1 MIQLT
6 KFLNKDTFLYDYL
19 QAAKDRDTDVLGDF
33 WCGVFILNSLIQD
46 KVLQINSKTSYNL
59 QQLIIFLANNNEFYT
74 KLSQDVQNFCTLL
87 QTNCEIINEM
97 QRSFDSSQKMILN
110 FYNLAD
116 LEVKDLN
123 YIRNKYIYRKEL
135 KNGSY
140 KTYSISGVFC
150 SNTSDYFTILGLPT
164 EKCCGLLSITLPIYC
179 NSPKFRGI
187 RETTGTTRLQ
197 QSCTDVLQY
206 RATIETFGL
215 SSDGLR
221 QYNKYVTNRTR
232 KTGFYGQLL
241 ENLKDNYCLKLATVL
256 AFNDLRNFVEKEDVE
271 NSIKII
277 NATLDLAFEQ
287 YNLEF
292 NEDPLHSSIE
302 KSLIKIKKFLIQ
314 AGLNGMQHRSL
325 YMKVHHD
332 ISNDTFR
339 YLMNLLHELNLVEK
353 LKVSHN
359 SFIYR
364 ACDTLEGFN
373 VKEVLNQVKEI

>member
-1 MIQLT
+1 MMQLT
-6 KFLNKDTFLYDYL
+6 KFLNKGTFLYDYL
-19 QAAKDRDTDVLGDF
+19 QAAEDRNTDVLGDF
-33 WCGVFILNSLIQD
+33 WCGVFTLNTLIQD
-46 KVLQINSKTSYNL
+46 KVLQINTKISYNL
-59 QQLIIFLANNNEFYT
+59 QQLIIFLANNSDFYT
-74 KLSQDVQNFCTLL
+74 KLSQDVQDFCTLL
-87 QTNCEIINEM
+87 NINCEIINEM
-97 QRSFDSSQKMILN
+97 QKPFDNLQKTILN
-110 FYNLAD
+110 FYNLSD
-116 LEVKDLN
+116 LEVKDLS

-135 KNGSY
+135 KNGFY
-140 KTYSISGVFC
+140 KTYNLSGAFC
-150 SNTSDYFTILGLPT
+150 SNTSDYFTVLGLPT
-164 EKCCGLLSITLPIYC
+164 EKSCGLLANVLPIIC
-179 NSPKFRGI
+179 NTPKFREI
-187 RETTGTTRLQ
+187 RETTSTTELQ
-197 QSCTDVLQY
+197 QSCENVLQY
-206 RATIETFGL
+206 GATFETFGI

-232 KTGFYGQLL
+232 KPGFYGQLL

-271 NSIKII
+271 SSIKII

-287 YNLEF
+287 FNLEF
-292 NEDPLHSSIE
+292 NEDPLHNCIE

-364 ACDTLEGFN
+364 ACDTLDGFN
-373 VKEVLNQVKEI
+373 IKEVLNQIKEI